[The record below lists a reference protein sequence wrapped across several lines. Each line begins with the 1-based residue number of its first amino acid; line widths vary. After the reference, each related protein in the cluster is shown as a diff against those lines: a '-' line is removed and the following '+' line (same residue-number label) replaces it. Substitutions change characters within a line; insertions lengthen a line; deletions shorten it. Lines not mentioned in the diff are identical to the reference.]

1 MDTPMTRT
9 ALVTGSSE
17 RVAAIAEALERV
29 GFAVTAVSDR
39 KEVARVCAG
48 FEPGSLDCYVQMPGR
63 ILPQGD
69 SVVRR
74 LEEFLTQGLLA
85 RYRAA
90 AAVLPALGAHAM
102 VVLVTGNHPS
112 ESGLPDD
119 QAARVSLLRVLAQA
133 ILADSAHTEVR
144 AAVVEQGRS
153 ATDIAEIVQQRPPQR
168 LRVVS
173 DYVEE
178 TADISYVDWRLHVL
192 ELASTEG

>member
-1 MDTPMTRT
+1 MTRT

-17 RVAAIAEALERV
+17 RVAAVADALEAV
-29 GFAVTAVSDR
+29 GFTVTAVSDR

-48 FEPGSLDCYVQMPGR
+48 FEPGSLDSYVQMPGR
-63 ILPQGD
+63 ILPQGR

-85 RYRAA
+85 RYQAA
-90 AAVLPALGAHAM
+90 AAVLPALGPHAT

-133 ILADSAHTEVR
+133 ILADTAHTEVR

-178 TADISYVDWRLHVL
+178 PADISYVDWRLHVL